1 MRATANGFQAAMDAG
16 GLSAEELAMR
26 TLSRIAETNEDWR
39 IFTETRNA
47 EVVAREA
54 RLSDERRRSGRSLG
68 RLDGIPVAV
77 KDNIDVAGMVSF
89 AGTRYDFGGPAP
101 RDAVAVAR
109 LRAAG
114 AIVVGKLNMHEG
126 ALGATS
132 DNPFWGRCE
141 NPAVPGHTPGGS
153 SGGSGAAVAGGL
165 VPIALGT
172 DTMGSVRIPAAYCGV
187 WGLKPTRGLVG
198 NSGLHYLA
206 WDLDSIGPIASCA
219 DDLAAAIEV
228 IAGFDPDDPD
238 SVAGPTNWN
247 ASPDASAT
255 LQGMTLG
262 HVDAAALSDCEDAV
276 LVAYEDTLRRAER
289 AGARL
294 RAVAIDGWEPGRARR
309 HGLLISEAQCGS
321 LLHDATASNPEGFS
335 EGFRRL
341 LDYGRNAPSGR
352 LAQADWALRQIRLA
366 FFRAMAGIDA
376 LLMPTAPQRAFPHG
390 SAVPANQADFT
401 ALANFAGAPALAF
414 PVAAADGA
422 APASVQCVGRPFD
435 EGMLLGLGRTLGR
448 ELSQGIVKIA

>member
-1 MRATANGFQAAMDAG
+1 MITSASGLQAAMEAG
-16 GLSAEELAMR
+16 ELSAEALAAQ
-26 TLSRIAETNEDWR
+26 TLSRIAETNGDWR
-39 IFTETRNA
+39 IFTETRDA
-47 EVVAREA
+47 GIVAREA
-54 RLSDERRRSGRSLG
+54 RLSDERRRNGKSLG
-68 RLDGIPVAV
+68 KLDGIPVAV
-77 KDNIDVAGMVSF
+77 KDNIDVAGMVSY
-89 AGTRYDFGGPAP
+89 AGTRHDFGGPAA

-132 DNPFWGRCE
+132 DNPYWGRCE

-165 VPIALGT
+165 VPITLGT

-198 NSGLHYLA
+198 NSGLKYLA
-206 WDLDSIGPIASCA
+206 WDLDSIGPIASGA

-228 IAGFDPDDPD
+228 MAGFDPEDPD
-238 SVAGPTNWN
+238 SVAAPSNWS
-247 ASPDASAT
+247 ASSETPAT
-255 LQGMTLG
+255 LQGLTLG
-262 HVDAAALSDCEDAV
+262 HVDAAALTDCEDAV
-276 LVAYEDTLRRAER
+276 LIAYEATLRHAER

-294 RAVAIDGWEPGRARR
+294 RAVTIEGWEPGRARR

-321 LLHDATASNPEGFS
+321 LLRHATTSDPESFS
-335 EGFRRL
+335 EGFRKL
-341 LDYGRNAPSGR
+341 LDYGRNAPAER
-352 LAQADWALRQIRLA
+352 LAQADWALRQVRLA
-366 FFRAMAGIDA
+366 FLRGMEGIDV

-390 SAVPANQADFT
+390 SAAPANQADFT
-401 ALANFAGAPALAF
+401 AIANFAGVPALAF
-414 PVAAADGA
+414 PIASADGS

-435 EGMLLGLGRTLGR
+435 EGLLLGVGDVLGRT
-448 ELSQGIVKIA
+448 